1 MLSAPVLEKVWPSPD
16 GWRMIKKGEIEGN
29 SWGHSAYVLYEV
41 CTKEEVD
48 QEPYLFVWLH
58 GADGM
63 GTLQTNHMV
72 NMQRKMHRR
81 CFFFVPT
88 SPKPSS
94 DGYRFNWGVRF
105 TKAENRN
112 DWGFIYGEMHAPYL
126 LAFCKQVMATSEQVG
141 AIANIISGYS
151 MGGFGA
157 VQLAAFAPGI
167 FTAAIPVAGY
177 GIGTLESGGMYNAPQ
192 PEASHK
198 FTVFANDYAPKL
210 AKVPIFFAVHG
221 VSDKNSSFRDMQELI
236 SLIQGEGGDPEL
248 VSLDEK
254 ASNSDGLKS
263 KTGHGY
269 FNHALLSH
277 LSEGFLYSKLRAAL
291 DAAVAKGLGPVK
303 KATAPTPRATVP
315 DAAPKAPEIA
325 APKAPVKLALST
337 WTLRPTKPAAKASN
351 EAAKTNGK
359 TDAKKKKKDKKKSS
373 SSSSSSASSSSSSSS
388 SSEAPAEKKQKTG

>member
-1 MLSAPVLEKVWPSPD
+1 
-16 GWRMIKKGEIEGN
+16 
-29 SWGHSAYVLYEV
+29 
-41 CTKEEVD
+41 
-48 QEPYLFVWLH
+48 
-58 GADGM
+58 
-63 GTLQTNHMV
+63 
-72 NMQRKMHRR
+72 
-81 CFFFVPT
+81 
-88 SPKPSS
+88 
-94 DGYRFNWGVRF
+94 
-105 TKAENRN
+105 
-112 DWGFIYGEMHAPYL
+112 
-126 LAFCKQVMATSEQVG
+126 
-141 AIANIISGYS
+141 
-151 MGGFGA
+151 
-157 VQLAAFAPGI
+157 
-167 FTAAIPVAGY
+167 
-177 GIGTLESGGMYNAPQ
+177 MYNAPQ

-198 FTVFANDYAPKL
+198 FTLFANDYAPKL

-221 VSDKNSSFRDMQELI
+221 VSDKNLSFRDMQELI

-303 KATAPTPRATVP
+303 KAAPTPRATVP
-315 DAAPKAPEIA
+315 DAAPK